1 MRKAGIGIICA
12 VWICGAALGG
22 CAGGSGQAGSQEAGI
37 QTAEIQSALA
47 GAETEDGEG
56 GGAAA
61 EVRESSG
68 AAGAE
73 PAVPALEDGI
83 YTAEFDTDSSMFHV
97 SEACDGKGTL
107 TVQDGAMTIHISLG
121 SKNIVNLYPGLA
133 EDARKEGAE
142 LLEPTV
148 DSVTYSD
155 GFTEEVYGFDV
166 PVPVLDEEF
175 DLALIGKKGKWYDHK
190 VRVSDPVRVEDG
202 AASPVGATP
211 QAGAMS
217 QAGTGTL
224 AELEDGEYLAEV
236 VLEGGT
242 GRAGV
247 DSPARIVVEDG
258 KARAQIVWS
267 SPNYDYM
274 KLGEETYLPVNTEGN
289 SEFEI
294 PVEAFDVP
302 IPVTADTVAMGT
314 PHEIEYTIRFDGASV
329 EQVKE

>member
-37 QTAEIQSALA
+37 RNAEIQ
-47 GAETEDGEG
+47 
-56 GGAAA
+56 
-61 EVRESSG
+61 
-68 AAGAE
+68 
-73 PAVPALEDGI
+73 DGI

-258 KARAQIVWS
+258 KARARIVWS

-274 KLGEETYLPVNTEGN
+274 KLGEETCLPVNTEGN

-314 PHEIEYTIRFDGASV
+314 PHEIEYTILFDGASV